1 MYFDAVKFKNRENGC
16 KLNMGTRI
24 QNSIYAKFTHTHTD
38 IDETKLKEK
47 CRKI

>member
-1 MYFDAVKFKNRENGC
+1 
-16 KLNMGTRI
+16 MGANYTWAPEYRI
-24 QNSIYAKFTHTHTD
+24 LYMQNLHTHTD